1 MPLTYRNSA
10 VRRIAIIQGHP
21 DDNPARFCNALG
33 EAYAEGAR
41 DAGHDVYVA
50 RVATLEFPLLRSQ
63 AEWETGADGTPES
76 LLEVQDAC
84 IRADHFVIIYPLWL
98 GTMPALLKGFLE
110 QTFRPG
116 VALSDEGDSG
126 FPKPAFRGK
135 SARVVVTMGMPA
147 MAYRWVFRAHSL
159 KSLERNILKFAGVKP
174 VRETLFGLVDRAG
187 DERVRSRWLAKM
199 RDLGAR
205 AI

>member
-1 MPLTYRNSA
+1 M
-10 VRRIAIIQGHP
+10 RRIAIIQGHP
-21 DDNPARFCNALG
+21 DDNPARLCNALS

-41 DAGHDVYVA
+41 CAGHNVHVV
-50 RVATLEFPLLRSQ
+50 RIATLDFPLLRSQ
-63 AEWETGADGTPES
+63 AEWEAGADGTPEA
-76 LLEVQDAC
+76 LVDVQRVC
-84 IRADHFVIIYPLWL
+84 TRADHFVIIYPLWL

-116 VALSDEGDSG
+116 IALSNEGGSG

-159 KSLERNILKFAGVKP
+159 KSLERNILKFAGIKP

-199 RDLGAR
+199 RDLGGR
-205 AI
+205 AA

>member
-1 MPLTYRNSA
+1 MS
-10 VRRIAIIQGHP
+10 RIAIIQGHP
-21 DDNPARFCNALG
+21 DPDPDRLCNALS

-41 DAGHDVYVA
+41 DAGHEVVIA
-50 RVATLEFPLLRSQ
+50 RVATLDFPLLRTQSD
-63 AEWETGADGTPES
+63 WEAGPEATPAS
-76 LLEVQDAC
+76 LVEVQQAC
-84 IRADHFVIIYPLWL
+84 SRADHFLLIYPLWL

-116 VALSDEGDSG
+116 VALSNEKGGG

-147 MAYRWVFRAHSL
+147 LAYRWLFRAHSL
-159 KSLERNILKFAGVKP
+159 KSLERNILKFAGIRP

-187 DERVRSRWLAKM
+187 DDRVRTRWLAKM

-205 AI
+205 AA